1 MEFQERMQGREAEV
15 VPRTNSSPEKLTL
28 KRLFVDADRTEYV
41 DVDPVIG
48 AKVEELLESQE
59 DVVRNDDI
67 AALLE
72 TSHEIAGANCH
83 KTALYLTG
91 KYSKE
96 QLFSPDNDNPVTAGH
111 EYVEEHSNLYPNLD
125 AFSAELR
132 AVVEQGKFPIRVSFF
147 KEKDGKPFAF
157 HSITILAKSN
167 KGTLVA
173 FEKGGPYADTPF
185 RYRNATRAIV
195 RHRDLGYT
203 LALEK

>member
-1 MEFQERMQGREAEV
+1 MEFQERVQGRETEMLG
-15 VPRTNSSPEKLTL
+15 PSNRTAEKLQF

-48 AKVEELLESQE
+48 AKAEELLESQE
-59 DVVRNDDI
+59 DVVSNDDI

-111 EYVEEHSNLYPNLD
+111 EYIEEHSNVYVD
-125 AFSAELR
+125 FEKFQSALKDKE
-132 AVVEQGKFPIRVSFF
+132 FPIRVSFF
-147 KEKDGKPFAF
+147 KDRDGKPFAY
-157 HSITILAKSN
+157 HSITILGVTN

-173 FEKGGPYADTPF
+173 FEKEGPYADTPF
-185 RYRNATRAIV
+185 RYRNAMKAIAGHV
-195 RHRDLGYT
+195 ATGYT
-203 LALEK
+203 AALEK

>member
-1 MEFQERMQGREAEV
+1 MEFQERTPSREAEIIH
-15 VPRTNSSPEKLTL
+15 PTHGSPEKLKL

-41 DVDPVIG
+41 DVDPIIG
-48 AKVEELLESQE
+48 AKAEELLESQE
-59 DVVRNDDI
+59 DVVSNDDI

-111 EYVEEHSNLYPNLD
+111 EYIEENSNL
-125 AFSAELR
+125 FSDFESFAAALQAKKE
-132 AVVEQGKFPIRVSFF
+132 FPIRISFF
-147 KEKDGKPFAF
+147 KDKDGKPFAF
-157 HSITILAKSN
+157 HSITILGKSN

-185 RYRNATRAIV
+185 RYRDATKAIL
-195 RHRDLGYT
+195 RHQELKYT
-203 LALEK
+203 PALEK